1 MDSVG
6 GQIQADSGRFES
18 KQLPGGGHLEADKF
32 TELVSNPDKSVQF
45 AYIFRL
51 YKTSSPRTFEEA
63 RGLVIN
69 DYQNELENQWIDELK
84 KKYPVVIEETVF
96 KALPK

>member
-1 MDSVG
+1 
-6 GQIQADSGRFES
+6 
-18 KQLPGGGHLEADKF
+18 
-32 TELVSNPDKSVQF
+32 LVSNPDKSVQF

-51 YKTSSPRTFEEA
+51 YKTPSPRTYEEA

-84 KKYPVVIEETVF
+84 KKYPVVIEEAVF
-96 KALPK
+96 KTLPK